1 MVDLLLKKR
10 TSAFQPLNC
19 CSNPSVTLSSLVE
32 RSSCPDLLS
41 KPYVSP
47 YNLIVH
53 STLHWVARMD
63 VSYPLMFSVDNEA
76 GTAQHVT
83 HCGVLEFSAPE
94 GTIYLPVWVMK
105 TINVRSGDFVTLRN
119 VTLNLGKFVKLQP
132 QSVAF
137 LDITDP
143 RAVLEHSFRAFS
155 ALTRGDMIQIAYN
168 DQVFELLIMEIK
180 PENGK
185 HAISIVE
192 TDLQVDFAAPVG
204 YVEPTPAAPMEKSIA
219 GSLGTHNLSVDSP
232 PGSLS
237 SSFRPFSGTGNSLK
251 ASASSTSVANR
262 PAPTGPTALKLPPG
276 MLFFGG
282 SAKKPEKPLMS
293 TDDKG
298 KEKAEV
304 PTFQAFAG
312 KGNKL
317 R

>member
-1 MVDLLLKKR
+1 
-10 TSAFQPLNC
+10 
-19 CSNPSVTLSSLVE
+19 
-32 RSSCPDLLS
+32 
-41 KPYVSP
+41 
-47 YNLIVH
+47 
-53 STLHWVARMD
+53 MD
-63 VSYPLMFSVDNEA
+63 VSYPLMFSVENEA
-76 GTAQHVT
+76 GTSQHLT

-94 GTIYLPVWVMK
+94 GTIYLPLWVMK
-105 TINVRSGDFVTLRN
+105 TLKLRSGDFVTLRN

-143 RAVLEHSFRAFS
+143 RAVLEYSFRTFS

-168 DQVFELLIMEIK
+168 DQIFELLIMEIK
-180 PENGK
+180 PENAK

-192 TDLQVDFAAPVG
+192 TDLQVDFAPPVG
-204 YVEPTPAAPMEKSIA
+204 YVEPTRAPPVEKSIA
-219 GSLGTHNLSVDSP
+219 GSLGAHNMSQGSP
-232 PGSLS
+232 SASLS
-237 SSFRPFSGTGNSLK
+237 SSFKPFCGAGNSLK
-251 ASASSTSVANR
+251 ASTSTSAVSA
-262 PAPTGPTALKLPPG
+262 PAPTGPSALKLPPG

-282 SAKKPEKPLMS
+282 SAKKPAA

-298 KEKAEV
+298 KEKADA